1 MVKYVETFIG
11 LREIP
16 DEIVLCS
23 FTNNIIIKPSN
34 NDIF

>member
-11 LREIP
+11 LREVP
-16 DEIVLCS
+16 DKIVLCS
-23 FTNNIIIKPSN
+23 STNNIIIKPPN